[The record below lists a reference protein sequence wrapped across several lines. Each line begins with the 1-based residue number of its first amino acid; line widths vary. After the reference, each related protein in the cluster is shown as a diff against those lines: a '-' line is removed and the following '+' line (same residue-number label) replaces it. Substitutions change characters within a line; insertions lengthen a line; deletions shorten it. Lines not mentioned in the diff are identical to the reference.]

1 VKDSDVV
8 KWWLRAKRWYHVPF
22 PFP

>member
-1 VKDSDVV
+1 VKDSDIV

-22 PFP
+22 PFH